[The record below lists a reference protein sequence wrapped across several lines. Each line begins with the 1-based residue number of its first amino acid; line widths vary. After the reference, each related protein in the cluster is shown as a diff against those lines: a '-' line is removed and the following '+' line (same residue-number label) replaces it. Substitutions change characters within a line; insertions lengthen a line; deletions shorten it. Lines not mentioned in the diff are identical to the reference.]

1 MEDMQGV
8 DTPVNIP
15 GTSDEYPN
23 WQRRLPTNLEDM
35 PGTEP
40 FESITATLGA
50 AYRSGRSE

>member
-1 MEDMQGV
+1 MQGV

-15 GTSDEYPN
+15 GTFDEYPN

-40 FESITATLGA
+40 FESITTTLGA
-50 AYRSGRSE
+50 AYRSGRLE